1 MLVTSFEKRN
11 ILGITAFTAKSK
23 TINKPNTI
31 QKKIVIHFKTST
43 SHFFFRVENCYGLE
57 TRHTY

>member
-31 QKKIVIHFKTST
+31 QKKLSSILKHQLHT
-43 SHFFFRVENCYGLE
+43 FFFG
-57 TRHTY
+57 